1 MTHVARHERTCRLI
15 WTTPIKK
22 STGRVQGK
30 AHILKRP
37 KILSIRLQ
45 VIAFFFFFLKV
56 ISFIEWRQLATY
68 CVSFE
73 LRSWFDETNEVKT
86 ETRENRL
93 HWRRKKK
100 KEFPSERL
108 NGLRIILWLT
118 QDRNQYVIIIDILRG
133 RKNVEPENLAW
144 SNRGKHMKSLAMMNW
159 KGMNGYFKKTKATYK
174 SGHPW
179 PLAMVK
185 CFSSCFHR
193 QIHICL
199 LSLGNSC
206 YHLSITRVN
215 RFKRFPFQIMTNRD
229 IKVLVSKDYNQLTTH
244 EQ

>member
-30 AHILKRP
+30 AHIEKAKDSSDSTASDCL
-37 KILSIRLQ
+37 
-45 VIAFFFFFLKV
+45 FFFVKV
-56 ISFIEWRQLATY
+56 ITFIAWRQLATY

-86 ETRENRL
+86 ERRENRL

-100 KEFPSERL
+100 KEFPSEWL

-118 QDRNQYVIIIDILRG
+118 RERNQCVIIIDILRG
-133 RKNVEPENLAW
+133 RENVEPENLTW
-144 SNRGKHMKSLAMMNW
+144 CNRGKHMKSLAMMNW

-199 LSLGNSC
+199 ISLGNSC